1 LKLSTTVRREI
12 SSHFPGGG
20 GGGESVLINDKGVV
34 ITVSSEQTGT
44 QLTLGPAEMSIEL
57 K

>member
-1 LKLSTTVRREI
+1 MNGIATQS
-12 SSHFPGGG
+12 PGGG
-20 GGGESVLINDKGVV
+20 GGELALINDKGVV

-44 QLTLGPAEMSIEL
+44 QLTFGPAGMSIKL